1 MESLCALPVV
11 VFLAWSSLFDVLT
24 LSSSS
29 AALPLQAS
37 TSDSWTKAATAFT
50 SAEPGSAEV
59 SGPQAPSVCSQS
71 RAVTASRPASPWPGS
86 EPGPLLVSSLAF
98 RCVGGRKRGWQ
109 GSTHPGSSAS
119 GHAYSAGAH
128 MYRRSRAWA
137 RRHVM
142 PQVSL
147 CGTQVLTGRVSC
159 TAGL

>member
-1 MESLCALPVV
+1 MSLCELPVV
-11 VFLAWSSLFDVLT
+11 VFLAWWFLFDVLT
-24 LSSSS
+24 LSSSL

-50 SAEPGSAEV
+50 STEAGSTEV
-59 SGPQAPSVCSQS
+59 SGPQAPSMCSPS
-71 RAVTASRPASPWPGS
+71 TAVPVARPCSPWPGS
-86 EPGPLLVSSLAF
+86 EPGSSLVSSLAF
-98 RCVGGRKRGWQ
+98 RCVGGRKRGWP
-109 GSTHPGSSAS
+109 GSTHSGSLAS
-119 GHAYSAGAH
+119 GRAHSAGAH
-128 MYRRSRAWA
+128 MYQGSRAWA